1 MPKVVSCK
9 TCNVVCESKA
19 HLILHERIHSGDKPY
34 ACSQCN
40 HRCAQKSNLTSHI
53 KSVHDRSQLPQFKCT
68 SCPKVC
74 TQERHLVTHMKTHNA
89 STTVFACKK
98 CTTFR
103 SQYESA
109 LKKHVKEQH
118 GEKKNVPCPFDGCGK
133 TFEQERYLTAHMLV
147 HSDVYPFV
155 CTWQNC
161 SERFNHASSLS
172 AHMRDHQHPTDKLFK
187 CTQCSYQSNRTSKTR
202 EHVESVHHHIRSHLC
217 GFVNC
222 NKTFSR
228 PAQLRIH
235 NEAVH
240 LQLRPLAC
248 TVVGCDYVSA
258 YEQQIA
264 HHREFGHR
272 EDGTR
277 VRNGV
282 EHRVLTMVEQHY
294 VDLERGFKIDCRPL
308 GIARQRVEVDAA
320 IRFPAKE
327 LLVLL
332 EVDEDQHKDPTKYTP
347 EDEVA
352 RMSDA
357 NEVLM
362 ENDAFAHVLWVRFN
376 TSAFMVN
383 GEAREVYLSERVHTL
398 YRFLEAYEATGE
410 TPGVVYLFYDR
421 VTSGD
426 GEDVNI
432 RFA

>member
-1 MPKVVSCK
+1 MTSTVVSFPCSRCEKTFSSRSNAGAHVRRVHEQKATHECSTCK
-9 TCNVVCESKA
+9 KMFY
-19 HLILHERIHSGDKPY
+19 DK
-34 ACSQCN
+34 
-40 HRCAQKSNLTSHI
+40 
-53 KSVHDRSQLPQFKCT
+53 SQLRVHVKNVHEKSKDFKCPHDNCNET
-68 SCPKVC
+68 FGYSNVLSKHILRKHTTIRAFPCPVTDCGIKFATLSDLQSHSTTH
-74 TQERHLVTHMKTHNA
+74 TQERNH
-89 STTVFACKK
+89 K
-98 CTTFR
+98 CTWVDCDDTFPHR
-103 SQYESA
+103 STLVEH
-109 LKKHVKEQH
+109 LK
-118 GEKKNVPCPFDGCGK
+118 
-133 TFEQERYLTAHMLV
+133 
-147 HSDVYPFV
+147 
-155 CTWQNC
+155 
-161 SERFNHASSLS
+161 NHANPS
-172 AHMRDHQHPTDKLFK
+172 DKLFK
-187 CTQCSYQSNRTSKTR
+187 CSECSYQSNRRAKVV
-202 EHVESVHHHIRSHLC
+202 EHGKQVHEKIKPFKCDKCEMS
-217 GFVNC
+217 FP
-222 NKTFSR
+222 R
-228 PAQLRIH
+228 PAHLRIH

-240 LQLRPLAC
+240 LRLRPLAC

-320 IRFPAKE
+320 IRFPTKE

-383 GEAREVYLSERVHTL
+383 GEAREVHLSERVHTL

-421 VTSGD
+421 VTSGE
-426 GEDVNI
+426 GEDVHI
-432 RFA
+432 KFA